1 MKNLSGGNQQK
12 VVVAKWLAR
21 NCDVLIFDEPTR
33 GIDVG
38 AKEEIYQLLSE
49 LVAEG
54 KSVIVIS
61 SDLSE
66 VLRVAD
72 RIVVMSQ
79 GRITGELSNA
89 EANQENI
96 MELATQ
102 GARQEVPR

>member
-1 MKNLSGGNQQK
+1 
-12 VVVAKWLAR
+12 VVAKWLAR